1 MQAMMTLVMV
11 FSCVVLGLHM
21 YITQRFPAIPA
32 APLPEEGLTRAEAL
46 NEDEPSPGEVGLALL
61 ALLQWLHRCHGF
73 LLWLPKK
80 RESTLRTL
88 F

>member
-1 MQAMMTLVMV
+1 MSLVMV

-46 NEDEPSPGEVGLALL
+46 NEDEPSPEPWRISLAPGEVGLALL

-80 RESTLRTL
+80 
-88 F
+88 